1 MSDFPFKEYRLSNM
15 LIREF
20 SRDVESNELV
30 WHQDQE
36 DREIVIIEGT
46 GWKLQMDND
55 IPREMVPGER
65 YTIPKFTFH
74 RIWKGESD
82 LVLEIIK
89 NV

>member
-1 MSDFPFKEYRLSNM
+1 MSDFPFKEYKLSNM

-20 SRDVESNELV
+20 SRDVDSNELV

-55 IPREMVPGER
+55 IPRDMIPGEK
-65 YTIPKFTFH
+65 YIIPKFTFH
-74 RIWKGESD
+74 RIWKGETD